1 LKKTALFE
9 LGFRPFFLFAGFSA
23 IFLVLGWMLM
33 FQGQLAAASYYG
45 PFLWHS
51 HEMIFGYAVAVIAG
65 FLLTS
70 VRNWT
75 GLETARHGRL
85 ATLVVLW
92 LLGRV
97 LPFFTDYFDP
107 RVVAVV
113 DLLFLPALAIAIGL
127 PLVMS
132 DNRRNLFFIPLFAFL
147 TICNLL
153 IHLQALQL
161 LEHWGD
167 MASRACVGLVVVVIT
182 VIGGRV
188 IPFFSSTAIPG
199 YKAEVSSWLDRA
211 AILSSL
217 VFALVYGY
225 QGQPGNITGWV
236 ALFAAGVS
244 LLRIRQW
251 YSIQIW
257 PNPLLWILYT
267 SYGWLVV
274 GFCMF
279 FAEAFFPVIGK
290 PALHAI
296 TIGTIGGMTLGM
308 MVRVSLGHSG
318 RPLKVSTATTL
329 AFILIN
335 LACFLRVF
343 LPVVYPELYA
353 VIVTVSGGL
362 WVLAFLIFL
371 VLYTPVL
378 VFPRIDGKPG

>member
-1 LKKTALFE
+1 MKKTALFE
-9 LGFRPFFLFAGFSA
+9 LGFRPFFLCAGFSA
-23 IFLVLGWMLM
+23 IFLVLGWLLM
-33 FQGQLAAASYYG
+33 FQGQMASASYYG

-85 ATLVVLW
+85 ASLVVLW

-97 LPFFTDYFDP
+97 LPFFDYFDP

-113 DLLFLPALAIAIGL
+113 DLLFLPALAITIGI
-127 PLVMS
+127 PLVKS
-132 DNRRNLFFIPLFAFL
+132 DNRRNLFFIPLFAFF

-161 LEHWGD
+161 LEGWGD
-167 MASRACVGLVVVVIT
+167 MASRACVGLVVVMIT

-199 YKAEVSSWLDRA
+199 YKAEVSPWLDRTA
-211 AILSSL
+211 VLSAL

-225 QGQPGNITGWV
+225 QGQLGNTIGWV

-251 YSIQIW
+251 YCNQIW
-257 PNPLLWILYT
+257 SNPLLWILYT

-279 FAEAFFPVIGK
+279 FAEAFFPLIGK

-308 MVRVSLGHSG
+308 MVRVCLGHSG

-335 LACFLRVF
+335 LACILRVS
-343 LPVVYPELYA
+343 LPVIYPELYA
-353 VIVTVSGGL
+353 VTVTVSGGL
-362 WVLAFLIFL
+362 WILAFLIFL
-371 VLYTPVL
+371 VAYTPVL